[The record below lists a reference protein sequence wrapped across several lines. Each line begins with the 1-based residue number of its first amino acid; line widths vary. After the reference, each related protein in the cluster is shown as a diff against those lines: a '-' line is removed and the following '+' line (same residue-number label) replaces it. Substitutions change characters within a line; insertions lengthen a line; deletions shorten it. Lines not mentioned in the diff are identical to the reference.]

1 MLHKGDRSYYP
12 TPSKEKGC
20 VSGGILRKEEGG
32 IYASTCSNTVVVD
45 VGIPT
50 YLLVELT
57 HYLGQVDLRSEYL
70 NVFCAGVMPLPILY
84 LAKLVPLPIA
94 TT

>member
-20 VSGGILRKEEGG
+20 VSGGILRKEEGA
-32 IYASTCSNTVVVD
+32 YTHQPAQVLLLSMLVYL
-45 VGIPT
+45 PT
-50 YLLVELT
+50 YLLNL
-57 HYLGQVDLRSEYL
+57 H
-70 NVFCAGVMPLPILY
+70 
-84 LAKLVPLPIA
+84 